1 MTSQDAVV
9 VYESKMSL
17 TARDVKDQVQ
27 RIQEVMQAVMK
38 DGEHY
43 GKIPGCGPK
52 PTLLKSGAE
61 KLASTF
67 RLAPDYPMAD
77 TIAIE
82 TDDLI
87 SYRVRCTLT
96 HITTGQLVGS
106 GVGACNSRERKY
118 RNSQPWD
125 IQNTIYKMAC
135 KRALVAAVL
144 NATAAS
150 DCFTQDLEDM
160 ETPPAS
166 QGSASKPQPQRA
178 ESASDAKISDAQRK
192 RLFAITAQAGIG
204 NDEVKAY
211 LQEHHGLT
219 STSDIKRSDYEAICD
234 HFLAKMNQGK
244 GA

>member
-118 RNSQPWD
+118 RNNQPWD

-150 DCFTQDLEDM
+150 DIFTQDLEDA
-160 ETPPAS
+160 ETPPPPSAPAQQPKAS
-166 QGSASKPQPQRA
+166 APVT
-178 ESASDAKISDAQRK
+178 DAKISDAQRK

-211 LQEHHGLT
+211 LQDHHGLT